1 MTQTTSKNCM
11 FVYSL
16 IISTYNRFFS
26 RMSFEQDTFV
36 EFSKTIQDKVLG
48 TEGIIAHVNIT
59 F

>member
-11 FVYSL
+11 FVYL
-16 IISTYNRFFS
+16 LISTYNRFFC